1 MALKVPQNLIDMRP
15 SFCSHIVFEYYQNH
29 AKEEMIQIL
38 YDKTPVQIKGASST
52 MISKSEILNLTSWVR
67 RTSDQHAD
75 DLENYTPDFE
85 KIFVDPINTPFE

>member
-1 MALKVPQNLIDMRP
+1 
-15 SFCSHIVFEYYQNH
+15 
-29 AKEEMIQIL
+29 MIQIL
-38 YDKTPVQIKGASST
+38 FNKRPVKIEGASST

-85 KIFVDPINTPFE
+85 KIFIDPINTPFE